1 MKFTIRN
8 PFVKIVL
15 VFFLLLPGQF
25 SCKEKEH
32 GHSACGTDDPL
43 ENIQWL
49 KELKTSLEMSAKM
62 SGAQIILYHY
72 NSEDVFLIND
82 CYNCMDGLIQVYNC
96 SGEVIC
102 QFGGFIGM
110 NTCPDFFEEA
120 TDSTMLWDYVQH

>member
-1 MKFTIRN
+1 MQHGLKS
-8 PFVKIVL
+8 IVTL
-15 VFFLLLPGQF
+15 SLLFILILF
-25 SCKEKEH
+25 SCKEKEKVPE
-32 GHSACGTDDPL
+32 ACGTDDPL
-43 ENIQWL
+43 ENIHWL
-49 KELKTSLEMSAKM
+49 KELKTSLELSAKM
-62 SGAQIILYHY
+62 AGAQIILYRYHG
-72 NSEDVFLIND
+72 EDVFLIND

>member
-1 MKFTIRN
+1 MRY
-8 PFVKIVL
+8 PFVKILL
-15 VFFLLLPGQF
+15 VCILLLPCQF

-32 GHSACGTDDPL
+32 GPGACGTDDPL

-49 KELKTSLEMSAKM
+49 KELKTSLELSAKM
-62 SGAQIILYHY
+62 AGAQIILYRYHG
-72 NSEDVFLIND
+72 EDVFWIND

-102 QFGGFIGM
+102 QFGGIIGM